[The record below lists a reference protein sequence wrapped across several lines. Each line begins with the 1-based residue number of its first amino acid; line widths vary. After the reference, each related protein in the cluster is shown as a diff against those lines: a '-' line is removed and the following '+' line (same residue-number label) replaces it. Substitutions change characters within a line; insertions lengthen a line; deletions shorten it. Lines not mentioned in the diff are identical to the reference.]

1 MTVFMWL
8 YALLSPF
15 GGFVADKF
23 NRRWMVIGSL
33 FVWPA
38 VTYLTG
44 QIHTY
49 NGMLICRAL
58 MGVSEACYL
67 PAALALITERAGEG
81 QTLYVPPCSST
92 HGTSTTRADGC
103 RPRLVWT
110 GSQMKSASE
119 R

>member
-8 YALLSPF
+8 YALLSPL

-81 QTLYVPPCSST
+81 QTLYVPSST
-92 HGTSTTRADGC
+92 GKRWPVATRSSVC
-103 RPRLVWT
+103 
-110 GSQMKSASE
+110 S
-119 R
+119 